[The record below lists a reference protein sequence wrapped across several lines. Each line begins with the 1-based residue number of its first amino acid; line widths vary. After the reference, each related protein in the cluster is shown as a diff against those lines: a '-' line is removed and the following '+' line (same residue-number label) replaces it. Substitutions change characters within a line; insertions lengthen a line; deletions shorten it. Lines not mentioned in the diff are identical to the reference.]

1 MYKNYSLEVNRKHR
15 KPVKIVTL
23 DELEITWTVLT
34 TNVGSGMP
42 SDGSM
47 LEGFS

>member
-1 MYKNYSLEVNRKHR
+1 
-15 KPVKIVTL
+15 
-23 DELEITWTVLT
+23 VLT

>member
-1 MYKNYSLEVNRKHR
+1 MVEVSKLIESTGN
-15 KPVKIVTL
+15 PVKIVTL
-23 DELEITWTVLT
+23 RELEITWAMLT

-47 LEGFS
+47 LGGFS

>member
-1 MYKNYSLEVNRKHR
+1 MIRLC
-15 KPVKIVTL
+15 
-23 DELEITWTVLT
+23 ELEITWTVLT
-34 TNVGSGMP
+34 TNVESGMP